1 MWQSNVSNSRLQRVI
16 VFGGAAVGK
25 SEVMPAS
32 PELQGQP
39 QTLQGLVALVR
50 EFGRHQANG
59 PR

>member
-1 MWQSNVSNSRLQRVI
+1 MWQSNVSNSRLQRAI
-16 VFGGAAVGK
+16 LFGGAAVGK

-32 PELQGQP
+32 PELQRQP

-50 EFGRHQANG
+50 GLAHRETRE